1 MRNNDASHIES
12 RRVRLL
18 CSFTALP
25 LLGLMIARCS
35 SILKGPILQTWK
47 VRLRDVVDTK
57 SWHLKIS

>member
-1 MRNNDASHIES
+1 
-12 RRVRLL
+12 
-18 CSFTALP
+18 
-25 LLGLMIARCS
+25 MIARCS